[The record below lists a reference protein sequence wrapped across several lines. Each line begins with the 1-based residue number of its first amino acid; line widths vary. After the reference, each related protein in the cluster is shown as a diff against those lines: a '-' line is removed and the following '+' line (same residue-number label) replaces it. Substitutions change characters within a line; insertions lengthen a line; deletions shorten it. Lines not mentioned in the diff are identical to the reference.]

1 MKRIFLA
8 ILAVAALAACNKSEV
23 VESAPSAEIAFDDV
37 FVDNATKAAD
47 LTASN
52 LADFGVYGT
61 VAKNNQSGPIFENQK
76 VQKSGTSFIYSP
88 AQYWVPSA
96 EYTFSAIAPYQAGDN
111 ATWTYDAQTAKIT
124 FHNDIAQANQD
135 LLFAY
140 AERET
145 EASITSKPA
154 AVGFTFNHQLARARF
169 TFTNDFGAESNIQ
182 LVVKN
187 VTITNVHKT
196 GILAVTVDANGVA
209 TTAWEGLADNTV
221 PANVF
226 ARVFNQNADLTLA
239 PAADAATG
247 AVTAAATEHF
257 YLIPSNAAF
266 NVTFDVDLYQA
277 GVLLDTYKRTAT
289 LQYNMQIGYSYDIK
303 ATLNSQNTSDEGEL
317 YPIEFSVDKVDE
329 WETFTGVDATVNK

>member
-61 VAKNNQSGPIFENQK
+61 VAKNGQSGPIFENQK
-76 VQKSGTSFIYSP
+76 VQNSGTGFIYSP

-96 EYTFSAIAPYQAGDN
+96 EYTFSAIAPYQAGDD
-111 ATWTYDAQTAKIT
+111 ATWTYDAATAKIT

-145 EASITSKPA
+145 EASITSKP
-154 AVGFTFNHQLARARF
+154 VSLALHI
-169 TFTNDFGAESNIQ
+169 NESLN
-182 LVVKN
+182 LVIFLSS
-187 VTITNVHKT
+187 TITYKFFLCNLFNNIVCALFFYSEPNEVFHYRFLVHK
-196 GILAVTVDANGVA
+196 VM
-209 TTAWEGLADNTV
+209 
-221 PANVF
+221 
-226 ARVFNQNADLTLA
+226 
-239 PAADAATG
+239 
-247 AVTAAATEHF
+247 
-257 YLIPSNAAF
+257 
-266 NVTFDVDLYQA
+266 
-277 GVLLDTYKRTAT
+277 KRIFE
-289 LQYNMQIGYSYDIK
+289 NII
-303 ATLNSQNTSDEGEL
+303 
-317 YPIEFSVDKVDE
+317 
-329 WETFTGVDATVNK
+329 